1 MVPRHKDGKRKHW
14 EFTARELRALLLLI
28 PLLALLVWLLA
39 ETARPRFDDTAL
51 ILGDTIA
58 SPVNTAHP
66 AETEIP
72 DTHLFTFDPNSVTYE
87 ELRRMGIDK
96 KSAASIIKYR
106 TAGKTFAIAED
117 FAACYGITDSIYS
130 ILKPYIII
138 GEEYRLN
145 PAKKSRTRPH
155 HDSAADGNNTRESGS
170 AEDDVPGASV
180 PFDPNT
186 LDEEGFVALGFTVRQ
201 ARAII
206 NFRNACGGFRTAE
219 DFSKAYAV
227 SDEAYLRLKDYIVIA
242 APDNTANGDA
252 STPTSAAQS
261 VETNARQKQAP
272 AKHIELNGADSLS
285 LLTVRG
291 IGPKTASAIL
301 CYRRRLGGYRDVSQV
316 IETGVVTERN
326 WELMNEE
333 IWADSCAIRKIDINF
348 APPNTIAEHPY
359 ITPRTMRRI
368 TRNRQLK
375 GGWST
380 IEDMIEDNTLTS
392 EEALKLAPYLHFG
405 TVPLR

>member
-1 MVPRHKDGKRKHW
+1 MTSGHKDGKRKRW
-14 EFTARELRALLLLI
+14 EFTARELRAILLLI

-39 ETARPRFDDTAL
+39 ETARPEFEDTAL
-51 ILGDTIA
+51 ILGDA
-58 SPVNTAHP
+58 LACPGNAPGP
-66 AETEIP
+66 AEAAIP
-72 DTHLFTFDPNSVTYE
+72 DAQLFAFDPNSVTYE

-106 TAGKTFAIAED
+106 TAGKTFAVPED

-130 ILKPYIII
+130 ILKPYIVIA
-138 GEEYRLN
+138 EEYRIH
-145 PAKKSRTRPH
+145 PVSKSSIDDRSSTAKLTEKSGETRAVPK
-155 HDSAADGNNTRESGS
+155 AA
-170 AEDDVPGASV
+170 A
-180 PFDPNT
+180 PFDPNA

-219 DFSKAYAV
+219 DFGKSYAV
-227 SDEAYLRLKDYIVIA
+227 SDETYLRLKDYIVIA

-252 STPTSAAQS
+252 STPTSAAQP
-261 VETNARQKQAP
+261 VETNARPKQAP
-272 AKHIELNGADSLS
+272 AQHLELNGADSLS
-285 LLTVRG
+285 LLMVRG

-301 CYRRRLGGYRDVSQV
+301 SYRRRLGGYRDASQV

-405 TVPLR
+405 AAPLR

>member
-1 MVPRHKDGKRKHW
+1 MTSGHKDGKRKRW
-14 EFTARELRALLLLI
+14 EFTARELRAILLLI

-39 ETARPRFDDTAL
+39 ETARPEFDDTAL
-51 ILGDTIA
+51 ILGDAIA
-58 SPVNTAHP
+58 CPGNAPGP
-66 AETEIP
+66 AEAAIP
-72 DTHLFTFDPNSVTYE
+72 DAQLFAFDPNSVTYE
-87 ELRRMGIDK
+87 ELRRLGIDK
-96 KSAASIIKYR
+96 KIAASIIKYR
-106 TAGKTFAIAED
+106 TSGKTFAIAED

-130 ILKPYIII
+130 ILKPYIVIA
-138 GEEYRLN
+138 EEYRIHPVSQAYTN
-145 PAKKSRTRPH
+145 PGHS
-155 HDSAADGNNTRESGS
+155 SEQS
-170 AEDDVPGASV
+170 AEKIGKRRSVPQAAV

-186 LDEEGFVALGFTVRQ
+186 LDEEGFEALGFSLRQ

-219 DFSKAYAV
+219 DFGKSYAV
-227 SDEAYLRLKDYIVIA
+227 SDEAYLRLKDYIIIA

-252 STPTSAAQS
+252 STPAFATQP
-261 VETNARQKQAP
+261 VETNARPKRASAQ
-272 AKHIELNGADSLS
+272 HLELNGADSLS
-285 LLTVRG
+285 LLMVRG

-301 CYRRRLGGYRDVSQV
+301 SYRRRLGGYRDASQV

-333 IWADSCAIRKIDINF
+333 IWADSCAIQKIDINF

-405 TVPLR
+405 AAPLR